1 MKSFASDNY
10 ASAHPDV
17 LAAMAQANDGH
28 AVSYGADPWTARA
41 LEVLRGH
48 FGEQSQALLVFN
60 GSGANVVS
68 IRAVCRPW
76 EAVICADTAHVNVD
90 EGGAPERV
98 AGVKLLTVAT
108 PDGKLTPDDVRAH
121 VQRVGDEHAVQP
133 RLVTITQSSEYGTR
147 FSLAETRA
155 LADAAHELGLVLHM
169 DGSRLSNA
177 AAGLGCGLGELA
189 TEAGV
194 DVLSLG
200 GTKNGMVL
208 GEAVVFLNPAL
219 ADGAKYL
226 RKQTLQLASKGR
238 FLAAQFVAMFEG
250 DLWRRNAGHA
260 NEMAARLADRLAT
273 IPGVAVT
280 QRVQANG
287 VFAVMPRDAA
297 DAVRA
302 RWPFYTWD
310 ESKREERLMCSWD
323 TTADEV
329 DAFADALAEVCGA
342 AARG

>member
-1 MKSFASDNY
+1 M
-10 ASAHPDV
+10 
-17 LAAMAQANDGH
+17 
-28 AVSYGADPWTARA
+28 
-41 LEVLRGH
+41 
-48 FGEQSQALLVFN
+48 
-60 GSGANVVS
+60 
-68 IRAVCRPW
+68 
-76 EAVICADTAHVNVD
+76 
-90 EGGAPERV
+90 
-98 AGVKLLTVAT
+98 
-108 PDGKLTPDDVRAH
+108 
-121 VQRVGDEHAVQP
+121 
-133 RLVTITQSSEYGTR
+133 
-147 FSLAETRA
+147 
-155 LADAAHELGLVLHM
+155 
-169 DGSRLSNA
+169 
-177 AAGLGCGLGELA
+177 
-189 TEAGV
+189 
-194 DVLSLG
+194 LSLG